1 MFNFF
6 SNIFRGEKLNKD
18 LVLPL
23 INTISTEKDYD
34 KAKTT
39 LDTLLP
45 NIPLDNYYSTNIYE
59 EIFSSFD
66 YNQINTFSN
75 NLCLTI
81 NSQMKDKLGQ
91 LNYTAELLLNFLTVI
106 YTKYKTIRDLIS
118 KSYTEIIDNK
128 KDIKEIISNSF
139 PFNIFILCVN
149 ALTNDDFFFRQDIF
163 QRECD
168 KFDFSF
174 RITNMIFFI
183 VHYCD
188 NNPTKSSL
196 SSIEFLDTT
205 KLFLLNTKENLF
217 ISKKKQLDF
226 LVKLYNT
233 SIHNFDTLIN
243 GREGPNIG
251 KKNFEKFIFMN
262 IYLLWYFLCDRNRN
276 IMSDITSNLKSKNT
290 FNIKTITIVSSLI
303 GNENKNNENKNND
316 IIINDLINEYNLNY
330 SIAMK
335 NELLNTNDKFMLFIQ
350 NVYSNIDNICVM
362 TKTLIKI
369 IILYQFDIYSD
380 LSEMICLKKELIG
393 KILEKTSPNNAY
405 DLMILYT
412 LSKSVNFYITIKQS
426 KLTLEQMFL
435 NCIINYLEQK
445 KNNKQNFT
453 FSLYYSLL
461 TAKNISTKL
470 KFVSN
475 ICLEKM
481 IEFENYLYN
490 LEINT
495 DFFFDNIM
503 TLTIFYQIEYGIITS
518 IDAPARY
525 IYYKLKNGNDAK
537 NIIMNYNEYYKNNFE
552 YDNHSKNMWEDFSKI
567 TKKYMELID
576 KILSE
581 IEKEGL
587 DLKLS
592 SEQDIINLLNRE
604 SFKEN
609 EKINDIMSN
618 KEHKEIFHS
627 ETEKFIISSIYAN
640 ELFKVFSN

>member
-6 SNIFRGEKLNKD
+6 SKIFGGEKLDKD

-23 INTISTEKDYD
+23 INTVSTEKNFE

-39 LDTLLP
+39 LDTLLS
-45 NIPLDNYYSTNIYE
+45 NIPLDNYYSVNTYD
-59 EIFSSFD
+59 EIFSNFD
-66 YNQINTFSN
+66 YNKINTFSN
-75 NLCLTI
+75 NLCLMI
-81 NSQMKDKLGQ
+81 NLQMKEKIGQ

-196 SSIEFLDTT
+196 SSIEFLDTI

-217 ISKKKQLDF
+217 ISKKKQIEF

-243 GREGPNIG
+243 GREGPNIE
-251 KKNFEKFIFMN
+251 KKKFEKFIFMN
-262 IYLLWYFLCDRNRN
+262 IYLLWYLLCDRNRN
-276 IMSDITSNLKSKNT
+276 ILTDINSNFKSKKT
-290 FNIKTITIVSSLI
+290 FNIKTITIVTSLI
-303 GNENKNNENKNND
+303 GNENKNNENV
-316 IIINDLINEYNLNY
+316 INDLIKEYNLNY
-330 SIAMK
+330 SVSMK
-335 NELLNTNDKFMLFIQ
+335 EELLNTNDKFMIFIQ
-350 NVYSNIDNICVM
+350 NVYSNIDNICIM
-362 TKTLIKI
+362 TKTLIKV
-369 IILYQFDIYSD
+369 IILYEFYIYSD
-380 LSEMICLKKELIG
+380 LCEMICLKKELIG
-393 KILEKTSPNNAY
+393 KILEKISPNNAY

-412 LSKSVNFYITIKQS
+412 LSKSENFYIAIKQS

-445 KNNKQNFT
+445 KNNQQNFS

-470 KFVSN
+470 KLVSN
-475 ICLEKM
+475 VCLEKM
-481 IEFENYLYN
+481 LEFENYLYN

-495 DFFFDNIM
+495 DCFFDDLM
-503 TLTIFYQIEYGIITS
+503 TLTMFFQIEYGIITS
-518 IDAPARY
+518 LDAPARY
-525 IYYKLKNGNDAK
+525 IYYKLKNYNETK
-537 NIIMNYNEYYKNNFE
+537 KIILNYNEYYKNNFE
-552 YDNHSKNMWEDFSKI
+552 YDNLSKNKWEDYSKI
-567 TKKYMELID
+567 SKKYMELMD
-576 KILSE
+576 KVLSK

-587 DLKLS
+587 DFKLS
-592 SEQDIINLLNRE
+592 SEQDIVNLLNRE

-609 EKINDIMSN
+609 EKIIDNSNN
-618 KEHKEIFHS
+618 KENKEIFHS

-640 ELFKVFSN
+640 QLFKVFNS

>member
-6 SNIFRGEKLNKD
+6 SKIFGGEKLDKD

-23 INTISTEKDYD
+23 INTVSTEKNFE

-45 NIPLDNYYSTNIYE
+45 NIPLDNYYSVNIYD
-59 EIFSSFD
+59 EIFSNFD
-66 YNQINTFSN
+66 YNKINTFSN
-75 NLCLTI
+75 NLCLMI
-81 NSQMKDKLGQ
+81 NLQMKEKIGQ

-196 SSIEFLDTT
+196 SSIEFLDTI

-217 ISKKKQLDF
+217 ISKKKQIEF

-243 GREGPNIG
+243 GREGPNIE
-251 KKNFEKFIFMN
+251 KKKFEKFIFMN
-262 IYLLWYFLCDRNRN
+262 IYLLWYLLCDRNRN
-276 IMSDITSNLKSKNT
+276 ILTDINSNFKSKKT
-290 FNIKTITIVSSLI
+290 FNIKTITIVTSLI
-303 GNENKNNENKNND
+303 GNENKNNENV
-316 IIINDLINEYNLNY
+316 INDLIKEYNLNY
-330 SIAMK
+330 SVSMK
-335 NELLNTNDKFMLFIQ
+335 EELLNTNDKFMIFIQ
-350 NVYSNIDNICVM
+350 NVYSNIDNICIM
-362 TKTLIKI
+362 TKTLIKV
-369 IILYQFDIYSD
+369 IILYEFYIYSD
-380 LSEMICLKKELIG
+380 LCEMICLKKELIG
-393 KILEKTSPNNAY
+393 KILEKISPNNAY

-412 LSKSVNFYITIKQS
+412 LSKSENFYIAIKQS

-445 KNNKQNFT
+445 KNNQQNFS

-470 KFVSN
+470 KLVSN
-475 ICLEKM
+475 VCLEKM
-481 IEFENYLYN
+481 LEFENYLYN

-495 DFFFDNIM
+495 DCFFDDLM
-503 TLTIFYQIEYGIITS
+503 TLTMFFQIEYGIITS
-518 IDAPARY
+518 LDAPARY
-525 IYYKLKNGNDAK
+525 IYYKLKNYNETK
-537 NIIMNYNEYYKNNFE
+537 KIILNYNEYYKNNFE
-552 YDNHSKNMWEDFSKI
+552 YDNLSKNKWEDYSKI
-567 TKKYMELID
+567 SKKYMELMD
-576 KILSE
+576 KVLSK

-587 DLKLS
+587 DFKLS
-592 SEQDIINLLNRE
+592 SEQDIVNLLNRE

-609 EKINDIMSN
+609 EKIIDNSNN
-618 KEHKEIFHS
+618 KENKEIFHS

-640 ELFKVFSN
+640 QLFKVFNN

>member
-6 SNIFRGEKLNKD
+6 SNIFGGQKLNKD

-23 INTISTEKDYD
+23 INTVSTEKNFD

-45 NIPLDNYYSTNIYE
+45 NIPLDNYYSTNVYD

-75 NLCLTI
+75 NLCLMI
-81 NSQMKDKLGQ
+81 NSQMKEKLGQ

-106 YTKYKTIRDLIS
+106 YTKYKTVRDLIS

-163 QRECD
+163 QKECD

-217 ISKKKQLDF
+217 ISKKKQVEF

-262 IYLLWYFLCDRNRN
+262 IYLLWYLLCDRNRN
-276 IMSDITSNLKSKNT
+276 ILSDINSNFKSKNT
-290 FNIKTITIVSSLI
+290 FNIKTITIVTSLI
-303 GNENKNNENKNND
+303 GNDNNNEN
-316 IIINDLINEYNLNY
+316 IINDLINEYNNNY

-335 NELLNTNDKFMLFIQ
+335 EELLNTNDKFMVFIQ
-350 NVYSNIDNICVM
+350 NVYSNIDNICIM

-369 IILYQFDIYSD
+369 IILYEFDIYSD
-380 LSEMICLKKELIG
+380 LTEMVCLKKELIG

-412 LSKSVNFYITIKQS
+412 LSKSMNFYIAIKQS

-445 KNNKQNFT
+445 KNNKQKFT

-481 IEFENYLYN
+481 NEFENYLYS

-495 DFFFDNIM
+495 DCFFDNIM

-525 IYYKLKNGNDAK
+525 IYYKLKSYNEAK
-537 NIIMNYNEYYKNNFE
+537 KIIMNYNEYYKNNFE
-552 YDNHSKNMWEDFSKI
+552 YDNLSKNTWEDYSKI
-567 TKKYMELID
+567 SKKYMELID
-576 KILSE
+576 RILSG

-592 SEQDIINLLNRE
+592 SEQDIVNLLNRD

-609 EKINDIMSN
+609 EKIENDSN
-618 KEHKEIFHS
+618 KKKHREIFHS

-640 ELFKVFSN
+640 ELFKVFSS